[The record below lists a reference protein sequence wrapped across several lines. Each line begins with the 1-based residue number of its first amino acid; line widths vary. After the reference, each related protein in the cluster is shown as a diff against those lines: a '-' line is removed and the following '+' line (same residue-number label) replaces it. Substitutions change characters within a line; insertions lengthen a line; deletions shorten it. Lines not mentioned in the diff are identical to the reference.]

1 MQMVCAEIDVVT
13 KSFCK
18 EIDASFKGDKINHYC
33 KKITTEYTVF
43 PKDSVRL
50 LLCKIDLNPWAGWTF
65 VDKVTK
71 NGNNKVDSQN
81 PLWWK
86 DHNEIKHDRT
96 SFKDGKQNYKKA
108 NQNNIINALA
118 ALFQMEMYFYN
129 RLADNENLKEKTP
142 LPKSRLFSIPRWTDT
157 VIDGN
162 EILFK
167 DDCCALLNEMLI
179 KAVKCRYIDFNVMDA
194 IEYKKHK
201 KKKGQAFT
209 REQEERFVQACQ
221 SNYRGVALLV
231 ALYCGLRRGELLGLT
246 TDDIHLEERYIS
258 INKQFQNGK
267 IVPPKTDSGIRNV
280 PILDNLYPYLKDMDL
295 SKHERLFPIKEHAL
309 REHFQNALKASG
321 LYGQGFTLHSL
332 RHTFITR
339 CAENKVS
346 SAVAQKWAGH
356 SSADMTQNVYTHVNE
371 DFEKEEIAKF
381 NKGVND
387 TYNQEKKTIRE

>member
-1 MQMVCAEIDVVT
+1 MSMKTHEFQQLYWKYYLNLENDFLATEKYVAIDADNKDAFSIEYMKILQMVCAEVDVVT

-18 EIDASFKGDKINHYC
+18 EIDASFKEDKINHYC
-33 KKITTEYTVF
+33 KKITTKYTDF
-43 PKDSVRL
+43 PKDSVRF

-162 EILFK
+162 EITLTVQGTTM
-167 DDCCALLNEMLI
+167 DI
-179 KAVKCRYIDFNVMDA
+179 KTK
-194 IEYKKHK
+194 
-201 KKKGQAFT
+201 
-209 REQEERFVQACQ
+209 
-221 SNYRGVALLV
+221 
-231 ALYCGLRRGELLGLT
+231 
-246 TDDIHLEERYIS
+246 
-258 INKQFQNGK
+258 
-267 IVPPKTDSGIRNV
+267 
-280 PILDNLYPYLKDMDL
+280 
-295 SKHERLFPIKEHAL
+295 
-309 REHFQNALKASG
+309 
-321 LYGQGFTLHSL
+321 
-332 RHTFITR
+332 
-339 CAENKVS
+339 
-346 SAVAQKWAGH
+346 
-356 SSADMTQNVYTHVNE
+356 
-371 DFEKEEIAKF
+371 
-381 NKGVND
+381 
-387 TYNQEKKTIRE
+387 